1 MLVENPNRNSVLCKQ
16 IKQLSNNYDRDKNTA
31 DDNDKVEEYE
41 EYDDC
46 DDLNL

>member
-1 MLVENPNRNSVLCKQ
+1 MLCKQ
-16 IKQLSNNYDRDKNTA
+16 IKQLSSNDDRDKITA

-46 DDLNL
+46 EDLNL

>member
-31 DDNDKVEEYE
+31 DDSMKYEYE
-41 EYDDC
+41 EYDDG